1 MEELIKGRFKME
13 EIKEQLPGVLSSF
26 SASLDNAR
34 IALYSE
40 FISFM
45 LESMS
50 LKSNDSE
57 KGRRKLGIKLQEL
70 GLRMLL
76 IGSDTVVEKFLL
88 WRALTKAG
96 RAGDSA
102 GAEAI
107 FKVWAEVV
115 IEMRRELVGD
125 TGRGIGDVLDILT

>member
-50 LKSNDSE
+50 LKANDSP
-57 KGRRKLGIKLQEL
+57 KRKRKLGIGLQD
-70 GLRMLL
+70 
-76 IGSDTVVEKFLL
+76 IGT
-88 WRALTKAG
+88 
-96 RAGDSA
+96 
-102 GAEAI
+102 
-107 FKVWAEVV
+107 
-115 IEMRRELVGD
+115 
-125 TGRGIGDVLDILT
+125 

>member
-1 MEELIKGRFKME
+1 ME

-26 SASLDNAR
+26 SISLANAR

-40 FISFM
+40 FMGFM

-50 LKSNDSE
+50 LKANDSE
-57 KGRRKLGIKLQEL
+57 KRRRKLGIKLQEI
-70 GLRMLL
+70 GLRIVL

-88 WRALTKAG
+88 WRTLTKAG
-96 RAGDSA
+96 VES

-107 FKVWAEVV
+107 FKAWAGVV

-125 TGRGIGDVLDILT
+125 TLRGIGDVLDILT